1 MPTHESRPSQQIA
14 PTPTPRVRVV
24 RWFLDAA
31 LKWCTGWIRKRR
43 LPPALPPSGLLI
55 AIRLI
60 RRRAG
65 EQFRYGKEHTS
76 WVLEDLATELEELA
90 WAAEVD

>member
-1 MPTHESRPSQQIA
+1 MPTHELRPARQLA
-14 PTPTPRVRVV
+14 TRRARGVRGV
-24 RWFLDAA
+24 LDAA
-31 LKWCTGWIRKRR
+31 LTWWTRLIRRR
-43 LPPALPPSGLLI
+43 RRPPIPPQEGLLI

-76 WVLEDLATELEELA
+76 WVLEDLAAELEELA
-90 WAAEVD
+90 WMVK